1 MRQNLI
7 RFLILTLINTALYG
21 VIIYFME
28 VKMET
33 FRFVFQAIFFGIFLG
48 FLQVFGIPFLN
59 KNKKDKK

>member
-1 MRQNLI
+1 
-7 RFLILTLINTALYG
+7 
-21 VIIYFME
+21 ME